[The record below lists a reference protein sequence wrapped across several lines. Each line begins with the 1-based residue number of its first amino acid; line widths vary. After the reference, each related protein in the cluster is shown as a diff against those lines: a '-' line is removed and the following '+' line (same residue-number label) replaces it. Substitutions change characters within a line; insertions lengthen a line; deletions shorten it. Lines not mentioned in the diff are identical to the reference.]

1 VTATSPRPAR
11 SRLRGTIGIAAII
24 VAVIVAAFFLFA
36 SLYTD
41 FLWYDQ
47 LGFQNVLTTQWIATV
62 VMFVVGF
69 VGMAVP
75 VFLSVQLAF
84 RVRPVYAKLS
94 AQLDRYQQVVEP
106 LRRLAMFG
114 VPAVLGLFMGVS
126 TAMRWQTVLEYLN
139 RTPFGVKDP
148 QFGLDNSFYVFEL
161 PLYHGIL
168 GYASAAVIVS
178 GIAMLATHYLYGGI
192 RVGNRE
198 VRITRAAR
206 VQIAVT
212 AAVFLL
218 LQAVSI
224 YLDQFSTLTDSRG
237 ASSLFTGA
245 TFTDVNAVI
254 PGKLILAIAFALVTV
269 LCIVTAVVGRWRLPI
284 IGTGLLVVAS
294 LVIGTA
300 YPALIQ
306 RFQVEPSAQSL
317 EREYISRNIKAT
329 QDAYNISGIDTIA
342 YSAKT
347 DVEQGALR
355 DDADTTASIRLIDPN
370 VVSPT
375 FAQLQQVQQYYQF
388 ADKLD
393 VDRYDIDGTTQ
404 DTVIAVRE
412 LDQQNQASP
421 GWINNTVVY
430 THGYGVVAAY
440 GNQRSEDGQPKF
452 LESDIP
458 SRGQLGEYEPRIY
471 FGEKSPSYSIVGAP
485 ESSDPVEIDYPS
497 SDKDDDS
504 AARKYTYTGDGGPKL
519 DNVFKQLVYAIKF
532 GSEQILLSDYV
543 NKDSQILYDR
553 DPIDRVKK
561 AAPYLTLDR
570 NAYPAVVNKRVVW
583 IVDGYTT
590 TSDYPYSQVEQ
601 LSSSIAD
608 TNTPQPEYALDDVN
622 YIRNSVKATV
632 DAYSGKVT
640 LYAWDDKD
648 PLLKTYSKIFPGTLK
663 SQKDMSAQLLQHV
676 RYPEDLFKMQ
686 RSILE
691 TYHVTNPSTWF
702 SRDDQWTTPSDP
714 TASGEDK
721 GKQPPYYLTM
731 KVPGTD
737 KPAFT
742 LYSTFIPATTTK
754 ESRSVLK
761 GYLTANADAGP
772 DYGKL
777 TLLTLPKDD
786 TVPGPGQVQTSFT
799 TSSDIAPQLNLLQ
812 PRGGNTEV
820 VRGNLLTVPVGG
832 GLLYVQPIYVQANS
846 GTQYPLLRKVLVG
859 FGDRVEFED
868 TLDQALDKLF
878 DGDSGAAAGDNGVT
892 PGDGGTGTGGDTGTG
907 AGSGGT
913 DAGSGSGDGSTGSGT
928 GAGGSTG
935 TGDNAALKKALSD
948 YQTALSDRT
957 KAYAAND
964 LSAAAEADKRMQA
977 AVEAAIAASG
987 S

>member
-1 VTATSPRPAR
+1 MV
-11 SRLRGTIGIAAII
+11 AA
-24 VAVIVAAFFLFA
+24 IVAAFFIFA

-47 LGFQNVLTTQWIATV
+47 LGFQNVLTTQWFASI
-62 VMFVVGF
+62 VMFAIGF

-75 VFLSVQLAF
+75 VFLSVQVAF
-84 RVRPVYAKLS
+84 RSRPVYAKLS

-161 PLYHGIL
+161 PFFHGVL
-168 GYASAAVIVS
+168 GYASAVVIVA

-224 YLDQFSTLTDSRG
+224 YLDQFSTLTDTRG
-237 ASSLFTGA
+237 VSSLFTGA

-269 LCIVTAVVGRWRLPI
+269 LCIVTAVIGRWRLPI

-306 RFQVEPSAQSL
+306 RFQVDPSALSL
-317 EREYISRNIKAT
+317 ERDYIQRNIKAT
-329 QDAYNISGIDTIA
+329 QVGYNIDGIDTVA

-388 ADKLD
+388 DDKLD
-393 VDRYDIDGTTQ
+393 VDRYTIDGTTQ

-412 LDQQNQASP
+412 LDQSNQKNP
-421 GWINNTVVY
+421 TWLTNTAVY

-440 GNQRSEDGQPKF
+440 GNQRSEDGQPNF
-452 LESDIP
+452 LESGIP
-458 SRGQLGEYEPRIY
+458 SRGELGDYEPRIY
-471 FGEKSPSYSIVGAP
+471 FGQKSPTYSIVGAP
-485 ESSDPVEIDYPS
+485 KSTSPVEIDYPS

-519 DNVFKQLVYAIKF
+519 DNAFKQLVYAIKF
-532 GSEQILLSDYV
+532 GSEQIILSDAV
-543 NKDSQILYDR
+543 NSDSQILYDR
-553 DPIDRVKK
+553 NPIDRVKK
-561 AAPYLTLDR
+561 AAPYLTIDR
-570 NAYPAVVNKRVVW
+570 NAYPAIVNKRVVW

-590 TSDYPYSQVEQ
+590 TANYPYSQVEQ

-648 PLLKTYSKIFPGTLK
+648 PLLKTYSKIFPGTLE
-663 SQKDMSAQLLQHV
+663 SQKDMSTQLLEHV

-691 TYHVTNPSTWF
+691 TYHVTNPSTWYA
-702 SRDDQWTTPSDP
+702 RDDQWATPTDP
-714 TASGEDK
+714 TASKEEADK
-721 GKQPPYYLTM
+721 KQPPYYLTM

-742 LYSTFIPATTTK
+742 LYSTFIPASAK

-761 GYLTANADAGP
+761 GYLTANADYGA

-786 TVPGPGQVQTSFT
+786 TVPGPGQVQNTFN
-799 TSSDIAPQLNLLQ
+799 SSDDVATQLNILQ
-812 PRGGNTEV
+812 RGDTTV

-832 GLLYVQPIYVQANS
+832 GLLYVQPVYVKSS
-846 GTQYPLLRKVLVG
+846 GETSYPLLRKVLVA
-859 FGDRVEFED
+859 FGDKVEFED
-868 TLDQALDKLF
+868 TLNLALDKLF

-892 PGDGGTGTGGDTGTG
+892 PGDGGDSSGGDSS
-907 AGSGGT
+907 GSGGT
-913 DAGSGSGDGSTGSGT
+913 DAGSGTGAGDGSTGSGSGT
-928 GAGGSTG
+928 GTGTG

-948 YQTALSDRT
+948 YSTALADRN
-957 KAYAAND
+957 KAYADND
-964 LSAAAEADKRMQA
+964 LVAAAEADKRMQA
-977 AVEAAIAASG
+977 AVEAAIAAAG
-987 S
+987 D